1 MVSSA
6 CNDDCTGVLLN
17 DLDHLDKAIFSVN
30 FTGVTFAPYGI
41 LADVENVTKYLKVNN
56 K

>member
-6 CNDDCTGVLLN
+6 CDDDCTGVLLN
-17 DLDHLDKAIFSVN
+17 DLNNLSKAIFSIN
-30 FTGVTFAPYGI
+30 LTGVAFAPYGI
-41 LADVENVTKYLKVNN
+41 LVDVENSTKYLKVKN